1 MVYDESRKNVKKMVA
16 QARAKSAE
24 QFYQE
29 LERQTSGENSHAR
42 ETPRDNAR
50 IYRIAAQRRRNAREI
65 EAPKYIEDLK
75 SILLIDD
82 KSICA
87 RIF

>member
-1 MVYDESRKNVKKMVA
+1 MIDDIVVYDVSRKNVKKMVA

-29 LERQTSGENSHAR
+29 LESQTAGQSLHAR

-50 IYRIAAQRRRNAREI
+50 IYRIAAQRTVCPKGKKI
-65 EAPKYIEDLK
+65 CISEACGP
-75 SILLIDD
+75 ILM
-82 KSICA
+82 K
-87 RIF
+87 FGT

>member
-1 MVYDESRKNVKKMVA
+1 MQLRVVYDESQKNVKKKVG

-29 LERQTSGENSHAR
+29 LESQTA

-65 EAPKYIEDLK
+65 EAPKYLFYLFIYFE
-75 SILLIDD
+75 IP
-82 KSICA
+82 
-87 RIF
+87 